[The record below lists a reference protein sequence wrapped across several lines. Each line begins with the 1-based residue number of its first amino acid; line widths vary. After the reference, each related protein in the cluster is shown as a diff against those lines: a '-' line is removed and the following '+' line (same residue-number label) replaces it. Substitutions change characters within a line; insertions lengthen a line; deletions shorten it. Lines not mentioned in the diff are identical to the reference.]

1 MALRFNLDDQI
12 SSIPTVAAELLS
24 SSVAPALDGNRPI
37 IFTGIGTSLHAA
49 RVAAGWVTCLTD
61 GKVRP
66 YAVDAHDMATTLP
79 LTRDDQIIVIS
90 HRGSKIFP
98 TATLERAAQV
108 GATTIAVVG
117 QTAPEQP
124 ADVTLRTCANETAG
138 TFSVSYIA
146 SMVVLAKI
154 AAQFDKDGRYGFAQA
169 LGELPATAERTILN
183 SGAAAAAKILNQSN
197 PLLLVGFGAD
207 LPTAQEAALKIKE
220 GAWMWTEAMSPEFA
234 LHGTP
239 ASYHSE
245 MAAVLIE
252 PASTAVD
259 GGRTETLNKALTDLG
274 LFAVL
279 SCAERE
285 DAALSFTAPG
295 PLLRP
300 VTGIIPFLQLTAELA
315 ALRGTNPDT
324 MHGDREPWATV
335 MKGLRL

>member
-1 MALRFNLDDQI
+1 MTLRFNLDSQI
-12 SSIPTVAAELLS
+12 STIPTVTAELLS
-24 SSVAPALDGNRPI
+24 STVAPTLDGNRPI

-49 RVAAGWVTCLTD
+49 RVAANWVTYLTD

-66 YAVDAHDMATTLP
+66 HAVDAHDMATTLP
-79 LTRDDQIIVIS
+79 LTADDQIVVIS
-90 HRGSKIFP
+90 HRGTKIFP
-98 TATLERAAQV
+98 TATLERAAKA
-108 GATTIAVVG
+108 GASTIAVVG

-146 SMVVLAKI
+146 SLVVLGKI
-154 AAQFDKDGRYGFAQA
+154 AAQFDQGARSGFAQS
-169 LGELPATAERTILN
+169 LGELPAAAAQTIN
-183 SGAAAAAKILNQSN
+183 DSGAGAAAKILNQAD
-197 PLLLVGFGAD
+197 PLLLVGFGSD
-207 LPTAQEAALKIKE
+207 LPTVQEAALKIKE

-239 ASYHSE
+239 ASYHPE
-245 MAAVLIE
+245 MAAVLVE
-252 PASTAVD
+252 PTSTTVD
-259 GGRTETLNKALTDLG
+259 GGRTQILSKALTDLG

-285 DAALSFTAPG
+285 DADLRFTSPS

-300 VTGIIPFLQLTAELA
+300 VTSIIPLLQLTAELA

-335 MKGLRL
+335 MTGLQL